1 MKNNTYL
8 NNRIEALEAELSKI
22 TNAADEVITEL
33 KDFKET
39 SKIAINT
46 LTEIIEDKNQQIDDL
61 KFSIKMKE
69 GKFVSSQKVVRDLRA
84 GFKI

>member
-8 NNRIEALEAELSKI
+8 NNRIEALENELSKI
-22 TNAADEVITEL
+22 TNAANEVITEL

>member
-8 NNRIEALEAELSKI
+8 NNRIEALENELSKI

-39 SKIAINT
+39 ARISIQT
-46 LTEIIEDKNQQIDDL
+46 MTEIVMDKDEEIQQSTWSCWYL
-61 KFSIKMKE
+61 
-69 GKFVSSQKVVRDLRA
+69 
-84 GFKI
+84 

>member
-22 TNAADEVITEL
+22 TNAAAEVITDL